1 MALRILIPNSYDF
14 PVKGSFKIW
23 IWFYETDL
31 IQASFFFLSIKK
43 QQRIQ
48 MVNWAK
54 WRAVCYNEEKVKR
67 DEMEIEAG
75 GELEN

>member
-1 MALRILIPNSYDF
+1 MIF
-14 PVKGSFKIW
+14 
-23 IWFYETDL
+23 L

-43 QQRIQ
+43 QLKIQ
-48 MVNWAK
+48 MVNWAE

>member
-1 MALRILIPNSYDF
+1 MIFLWKVHLKYELDLHD
-14 PVKGSFKIW
+14 
-23 IWFYETDL
+23 ETDL

-67 DEMEIEAG
+67 DEMEIAG
-75 GELEN
+75 GEMEN